1 MSGLLS
7 YSGLTTK
14 IRAMQSHLL
23 NDQNF
28 REIVELESV
37 PQAVSYLKQQKPY
50 ADLFDGYEE
59 SELHRG
65 QIEKMLRLTVY
76 RDFSKLYR
84 FSNKEQRRF
93 LELYFKRYEV
103 SIIKECLNTIFDHRD
118 VVLNFSIYES
128 FFNRHSQLDIHLLSG
143 SRTVQELIE
152 NLKGTEYYEPL
163 SRLITIEQPT
173 LFDYEMTL
181 DLYYFSQ
188 LWKDRSKIVTKKDLE
203 ELTVAWGSKFD
214 MLNLQ
219 WIYRSKRYYHMTSA
233 EIYALL
239 IPVEYRLKKETI
251 RALVEAENM
260 SVFSQVLSQTYYAK
274 KYDSFNADTLE
285 SMYAAIM
292 KHILSSESRRDPYS
306 VATIY
311 SYLYHKEHE
320 VDRLIIALECVRY
333 HISAEEAMKHI
344 AKT

>member
-37 PQAVSYLKQQKPY
+37 PQAVSYLKQHKSY
-50 ADLFDGYEE
+50 EDLFEGYNEAD
-59 SELHRG
+59 LHRG

-84 FSNKEQRRF
+84 FANVEQRKF
-93 LELYFKRYEV
+93 LALYFKRYEV
-103 SIIKECLNTIFDHRD
+103 SVIKECLNTVFDHRD
-118 VVLNFSIYES
+118 VVLNLSIFDE
-128 FFNRHSQLDIHLLSG
+128 FFNKHSPLSQLADIE
-143 SRTVQELIE
+143 R
-152 NLKGTEYYEPL
+152 
-163 SRLITIEQPT
+163 PT

-181 DLYYFSQ
+181 DLYYFAQ
-188 LWKDRSKIVTKKDLE
+188 MWKDRSKVVTKRDLE
-203 ELTVAWGSKFD
+203 ELTAAWGSKFD

-233 EIYALL
+233 QIYALL
-239 IPVEYRLKKETI
+239 IPVHHRLKKDVVK
-251 RALVEAENM
+251 ALVEAENM
-260 SVFSQVLSQTYYAK
+260 SAFSQLLEQTYYAK
-274 KYDSFNADTLE
+274 RYDSFKVDTLE

-292 KHILSSESRRDPYS
+292 KHILSSESRQDPYS

-320 VDRLIIALECVRY
+320 VNRLIIALECVRY
-333 HISAEEAMKHI
+333 RISADEAMQHI

>member
-37 PQAVSYLKQQKPY
+37 PQAVSYLKQHKGY
-50 ADLFDGYEE
+50 EDLFGGYNEAD
-59 SELHRG
+59 LHRG

-84 FSNKEQRRF
+84 FANVEQRKF
-93 LELYFKRYEV
+93 LALYFKRYEV
-103 SIIKECLNTIFDHRD
+103 SVIKECLNTVFDHRD
-118 VVLNFSIYES
+118 VVLNLSIFDE
-128 FFNRHSQLDIHLLSG
+128 FFNKHSQLDINLLAS
-143 SRTVQELIE
+143 SRTIEELIA
-152 NLKGTEYYEPL
+152 NLKGTEYYAPL
-163 SRLITIEQPT
+163 SQLADIERPT

-181 DLYYFSQ
+181 DLYYFAQ
-188 LWKDRSKIVTKKDLE
+188 MWKDRSKVVTKRDLE
-203 ELTVAWGSKFD
+203 ELTAAWGSKFD

-233 EIYALL
+233 QIYALL
-239 IPVEYRLKKETI
+239 IPVHHRLKKDVVK
-251 RALVEAENM
+251 ALVEAENM
-260 SVFSQVLSQTYYAK
+260 SAFSQLLEQTYYAK
-274 KYDSFNADTLE
+274 RYDSFKVDTLE

-292 KHILSSESRRDPYS
+292 KHILSSESRQDPYS

-320 VDRLIIALECVRY
+320 VNRLIIALECVRY
-333 HISAEEAMKHI
+333 RISADEAMQHI

>member
-23 NDQNF
+23 NDRNF
-28 REIVELESV
+28 REIVELEGV
-37 PQAVSYLKQQKPY
+37 PQAVSYLKQQKAY
-50 ADLFDGYEE
+50 ASLFDGCDE
-59 SELHRG
+59 SQLHRG
-65 QIEKMLRLTVY
+65 EIEKMLRLTVY

-84 FSNKEQRRF
+84 FSNVEQRKF
-93 LELYFKRYEV
+93 LELYFKRYE
-103 SIIKECLNTIFDHRD
+103 IAILKECLNTVFDHRD
-118 VVLNFSIYES
+118 VILNLSIYEE
-128 FFNRHSQLDIHLLSG
+128 FFNKHSQLNISLLAASKTIG
-143 SRTVQELIE
+143 ELIQ
-152 NLKGTEYYEPL
+152 NLKGTEYYAPL
-163 SRLITIEQPT
+163 ERLNTLERPT

-181 DLYYFSQ
+181 DLYYFAQ
-188 LWKDRSKIVTKKDLE
+188 MWKQKANVVTGSDLE
-203 ELTVAWGSKFD
+203 ELTRAWGSKFD

-239 IPVEYRLKKETI
+239 IPVSYKLDKKI
-251 RALVEAENM
+251 IKALVEAENM
-260 SVFSQVLSQTYYAK
+260 SVFSQILEQTYYAK
-274 KYDSFNADTLE
+274 RYDSFTSETLE

-292 KHILSSESRRDPYS
+292 KQILSGESRRDPYS

-320 VDRLIIALECVRY
+320 VNRLIIALECVRY
-333 HISAEEAMKHI
+333 RISPDEAMQHV